1 MSAGSFPDPHECGHT
16 SPGSRRC
23 PFSLPLLL
31 FLSAVLGGLVAAGL
45 VYHLRGTD
53 SQASAAPT
61 ATRAAELQSA
71 FVAVADKI
79 RPAVVNINT
88 EQEVRRQ
95 VWGLDW
101 NFDPS
106 SGESPYRPYTQ
117 VQKRTGLGSGVI
129 ISTDG
134 YILTNVH
141 VIAGADRVNV
151 TLSDNTT
158 YPARMVSAAPARDLA
173 LIKIDARRQFPTA
186 QLGDAEKAKVGSWA
200 IAVGSPFGF
209 SETVTVG
216 VVSAKGRVVR
226 AEGGQNVYR
235 DLIQTDAAVNFGNSG
250 GPLVDINGDVIG
262 INQAIYSPSGV
273 GNIGISFAIPIN
285 GGLKAAINEAVKSGR
300 AGGRG

>member
-1 MSAGSFPDPHECGHT
+1 
-16 SPGSRRC
+16 
-23 PFSLPLLL
+23 LL

-61 ATRAAELQSA
+61 ATGAAELQSA

-79 RPAVVNINT
+79 RPSVVNVNT
-88 EQEVRRQ
+88 EQDVRQRYEVFDWERFK
-95 VWGLDW
+95 LDPMG
-101 NFDPS
+101 DPWTPM
-106 SGESPYRPYTQ
+106 ERVRPIYS
-117 VQKRTGLGSGVI
+117 LGSGVI
-129 ISTDG
+129 ISSDG
-134 YILTNVH
+134 FVLTNAH
-141 VIAGADRVNV
+141 VIRNADRIKV
-151 TLSDNTT
+151 TLSDDTA
-158 YPARMVSAAPARDLA
+158 YPARLVSASPSRDLA
-173 LIKIDARRQFPTA
+173 LLKIDARRQFSAA
-186 QLGDAEKAKVGSWA
+186 QLGDADKVRVGQWV

-209 SETVTVG
+209 KETVTVG

-226 AEGGQNVYR
+226 AESGQNVYR

-300 AGGRG
+300 AGGRA